1 MLIDDR
7 IRLYRL
13 PFFRNQFDR
22 AAKRASK
29 IFHDDPGAIES
40 ALNGWAALNKAD
52 DTILPQ
58 IMEKSEVVHFPKGYR
73 FIKYMG
79 DGDDAFI
86 LLKGNALVKTPDGK
100 LIPREAV
107 TTIGE
112 KRAIDRHSHRTAHV
126 YAKTEIVALKMSGE
140 DFRSLRDQC
149 RIFEQNIDKD
159 MRKRHTQAG
168 LPRNKLSQ
176 WYITTAALCLAIA
189 FGLLATNQTG
199 DLLIGMIVALVIFA
213 FALFVMKKFVVRAA
227 FAVAA
232 SLLFA
237 FQFQAKHGS
246 SEESI
251 FEAIMGQP
259 SDLAIISAVLIT
271 ITALV
276 LDSLTP

>member
-13 PFFRNQFDR
+13 PFLRNQFER
-22 AAKRASK
+22 VAKRASK

-40 ALNGWAALNKAD
+40 ALNGWVALNKVD

-58 IMEKSEVVHFPKGYR
+58 IIEKSEVAYFPKGYR
-73 FIKYMG
+73 FIKYLG

-86 LLKGNALVKTPDGK
+86 LLKGDALVKTPDGK
-100 LIPREAV
+100 LLLREAV

-112 KRAIDRHSHRTAHV
+112 KKAIDRHAHRTAHV
-126 YAKTEIVALKMSGE
+126 YAKTEIVALKMSGA
-140 DFRSLRDQC
+140 DFRRLRDQC
-149 RIFEQNIDKD
+149 RVFEQNIDRD

-168 LPRNKLSQ
+168 LPRTKLSQ
-176 WYITTAALCLAIA
+176 WYISTAALCLAAA

-199 DLLIGMIVALVIFA
+199 DQLIGLIVALVIFA
-213 FALFVMKKFVVRAA
+213 VAIFMMKKFVVRAA
-227 FAVAA
+227 FAVVA

-237 FQFQAKHGS
+237 FQFHAKHGS
-246 SEESI
+246 TENSI
-251 FEAIMGQP
+251 FEAVIGQP
-259 SDLAIISAVLIT
+259 SDLAIVSAVIVT

-276 LDSLTP
+276 LDFLTS

>member
-13 PFFRNQFDR
+13 PFFRNRFER

-29 IFHDDPGAIES
+29 IFHDDIGAIES
-40 ALNGWAALNKAD
+40 ALNGWAALTKVD

-58 IMEKSEVVHFPKGYR
+58 IIEKSEVVDFPKGYR

-86 LLKGNALVKTPDGK
+86 LLKGDALVKTPDGK
-100 LIPREAV
+100 LLLREAV

-126 YAKTEIVALKMSGE
+126 YAKTEIVALKMSGA
-140 DFRSLRDQC
+140 DFRGLRGQC
-149 RIFEQNIDKD
+149 RVFEQNIDRD
-159 MRKRHTQAG
+159 IRKRHTQAG
-168 LPRNKLSQ
+168 LPKTKLSQ
-176 WYITTAALCLAIA
+176 WYIGTAALCLAVA

-199 DLLIGMIVALVIFA
+199 DQLIGLIVALVIFA
-213 FALFVMKKFVVRAA
+213 IALFMMKKFVVRAA

-237 FQFQAKHGS
+237 FQFQAKHS
-246 SEESI
+246 PSEESI

-259 SDLAIISAVLIT
+259 SDLAIASAVIIT

-276 LDSLTP
+276 LDFLTP